1 MRLALAPLALVAG
14 LSFGS
19 SGCTYAMHE
28 YQAGGYAPA
37 TPGPGTRQGG
47 WIHARSKQHVILGI
61 TDNTDY
67 VDEAYAELVSQ
78 CPGDIVGVNTRFST
92 SLSFLSYTNV
102 IDMQATCLK

>member
-1 MRLALAPLALVAG
+1 MRLALAPLALVVF
-14 LSFGS
+14 LS

-28 YQAGGYAPA
+28 YEAGGYAPA
-37 TPGPGTRQGG
+37 TAGPGIRQGG

-67 VDEAYAELVSQ
+67 VDEAYADLVSQ
-78 CPGDIVGVNTRFST
+78 CPGDIVGVNTRYST

-102 IDMQATCLK
+102 IDMQATCLR